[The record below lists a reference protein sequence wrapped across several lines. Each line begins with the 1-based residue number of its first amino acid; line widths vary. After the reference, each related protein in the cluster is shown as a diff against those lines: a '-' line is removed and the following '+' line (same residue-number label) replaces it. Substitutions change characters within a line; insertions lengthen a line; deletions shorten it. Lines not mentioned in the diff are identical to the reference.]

1 MQLTQLPGKLT
12 PDDSVFTSFLRHCIL
27 FNRNIFR
34 RFLLLS
40 IVHLGY
46 NYGSYTVLFLL
57 RWQLWWRH
65 IYILISSPEFANRL
79 EKTYLNDLS
88 NSGTR
93 VRQTFMSWGTSQ
105 LDLTY
110 GKNRI
115 GKTKKRTNR
124 DWLGGWVKQTGWVG
138 GAPALPLGGR
148 PRFGVNDF
156 GGQGLGPRPVIG
168 KTSTVMEPGKNRRSP
183 KLEVRIP

>member
-148 PRFGVNDF
+148 VPALQNFLRWGR
-156 GGQGLGPRPVIG
+156 GPHRY
-168 KTSTVMEPGKNRRSP
+168 K
-183 KLEVRIP
+183 